1 MCPETVDSSTG
12 VAAIIQEQHIHFG
25 SCLRGVLK
33 SNDVEAKKPEKYAD
47 YQSIGPCTY
56 YQFQL
61 KLNEPCELSR
71 HERVKKH
78 FRILTV
84 RENVVP

>member
-25 SCLRGVLK
+25 SCLGGVLK

-47 YQSIGPCTY
+47 YQSIRKTSFLEIFTGKGVLH
-56 YQFQL
+56 Q
-61 KLNEPCELSR
+61 R
-71 HERVKKH
+71 
-78 FRILTV
+78 
-84 RENVVP
+84 